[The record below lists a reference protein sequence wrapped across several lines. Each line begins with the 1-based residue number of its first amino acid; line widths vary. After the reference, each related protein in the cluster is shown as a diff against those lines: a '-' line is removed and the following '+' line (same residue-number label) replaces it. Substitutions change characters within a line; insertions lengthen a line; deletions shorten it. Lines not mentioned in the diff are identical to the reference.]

1 MAGLEP
7 YREGREPGCMRGRT
21 GGGRST
27 ATHAALDV
35 LHDRAEL
42 LTRLAIEGAAF
53 TQARAYSLQ

>member
-1 MAGLEP
+1 
-7 YREGREPGCMRGRT
+7 MRGRT